1 VTPLRISWQRL
12 QFCPPPW
19 AIVINPNFI
28 LRRGLYTAIR
38 RFTGLAGGRM
48 MDFGAG
54 SAPYRH
60 LFKCAE
66 YITVDIEGSGHPE
79 GNKVATVFYDGK
91 SLPFPDDHFDFIF
104 SAEVLEHVF
113 NVDEVLGELN
123 RVLRPHGRI
132 LLSTPFAWVEHEQ
145 PYDFARYSSFG
156 LKHLLE
162 RHGFEVQELVKT
174 TGYIETLIQI
184 GIVYLSDL
192 RLVRNFKLLK
202 LIMTVVVFAPIQIVG
217 VLLNLLLPRNET
229 LYLNNV
235 VVASVRAR

>member
-1 VTPLRISWQRL
+1 MSVFWQRL
-12 QFCPPPW
+12 QYCPPYW
-19 AIVINPNFI
+19 AVIINPNFI
-28 LRRGLYTAIR
+28 IRRGLYVAIK
-38 RFTGLAGGRM
+38 RFTALVGNRM

-66 YITVDIEGSGHPE
+66 YITVDIEGSGHPQ
-79 GNKVATVFYDGK
+79 GKKVATVYYDGK
-91 SLPFPDDHFDFIF
+91 SLPFPDGHFDFIF

-123 RVLRPHGRI
+123 RVLRPDGRI
-132 LLSTPFAWVEHEQ
+132 LLTTPFVWVEHEQ

-162 RHGFEVQELVKT
+162 RHGFEIEEFVKT
-174 TGYIETLIQI
+174 TGYIETMFQL
-184 GIVYLSDL
+184 GIVYLSEL
-192 RLVRNFKLLK
+192 GLVRKFKLIK
-202 LIMTVVVFAPIQIVG
+202 LFMTIVVFAPLQIFG
-217 VLLNLLLPRNET
+217 ILLTLLLPRNDT

-235 VVASVRAR
+235 VVASVRAQ